1 MTRRSRA
8 VGALIAV
15 CALGA
20 VPAASADATAPA
32 ATTQLTGSAAPAT
45 TPATAVGA
53 VASTQ
58 RLQVEL
64 WLTPDIAGAT
74 QFADAVST
82 PGSVLYH
89 QYLTPDQYTADYG
102 PSAGEAQAVSSW
114 LSSEGF
120 SNVQV
125 GAERASVTATGSAA
139 VVETAF
145 AVQMD
150 RYRVTSAAGRTS
162 TIVANDQNLS
172 IPSALSGDVLSVTGL
187 NGTAATTFH
196 SATPASA
203 NSAASSSGKCSQ
215 YWDQYTKTLKP
226 AFAGVTEAAVSVCGY
241 SADQLRAA
249 YGQTT
254 AATGTGQ
261 TIALI
266 EDGTPDDMFGT
277 LTDYAKANGLPAP
290 KSTQFREE
298 VIGRGNECGNPFDI
312 EEQLD
317 SEASY
322 AMAPGA
328 DQLMIDGDSC
338 NEKLEGVQPLFDAE
352 EAVLDGNGDT
362 AAASIESNSW
372 GITGGESFP
381 PVYAKTAHAI
391 DLRAAAEGVGMY
403 FSSGD
408 SPGVSVPAS
417 DPYSLAVGGT
427 TVGIGA
433 SDNRVFE
440 TGWSNHDGVLE
451 GKRWFNQGIPRD
463 ASGGGVSVLYSQ
475 PSYQAGVVPASM
487 ATYQGQLDRTLPD
500 ISADADPNS
509 GILQGIIV
517 GKQGAYKTF
526 VDGGTS
532 LASPLV
538 AGMVADAQQGQAAS
552 FGFINP
558 LIYSLYGTQ
567 AFNDT
572 LPVTASTPAVD
583 RAGFATPR
591 ISIYGAPSVSIFD
604 SQLPKYTSQVTAPG
618 YDTMTGVGTP
628 NGAAFIDGL
637 RSGS

>member
-1 MTRRSRA
+1 MIRRTHA
-8 VGALIAV
+8 AGALIAV
-15 CALGA
+15 CALAAPGA
-20 VPAASADATAPA
+20 AAADATAPA
-32 ATTQLTGSAAPAT
+32 ATTQLAGSASPAT
-45 TPATAVGA
+45 TAATAVGA
-53 VASTQ
+53 VAPSQ
-58 RLQVEL
+58 KLHVEL

-74 QFADAVST
+74 QFDDAVST
-82 PGSVLYH
+82 PGSILYR
-89 QYLTPDQYTADYG
+89 QYLTPDEYTAQYG
-102 PSAGEAQAVSSW
+102 PSAAEAQAVSSW
-114 LSSEGF
+114 LSSAGF
-120 SNVQV
+120 SGVQI
-125 GAERASVTATGSAA
+125 GAGRDSVTATGTAA
-139 VVETAF
+139 KVDQAF
-145 AVQMD
+145 SVQMN
-150 RYRVTSAAGRTS
+150 RYRTTNATGKVS
-162 TIVANDQNLS
+162 TIVANDQDLS
-172 IPSALSGDVLSVTGL
+172 LPSSLGEDVLSVTGL
-187 NGTAATTFH
+187 NGTPATTFH
-196 SATPASA
+196 SATLKSA
-203 NSAASSSGKCSQ
+203 TTAATKAGNCSQ

-226 AFAGVTEAAVSVCGY
+226 AFAGVTQAAVSVCGY

-249 YGQTT
+249 YGQTST
-254 AATGTGQ
+254 NTGTGQ
-261 TIALI
+261 TVALI

-277 LTDYAKANGLPAP
+277 LTDYAKAGGLPAP

-317 SEASY
+317 SESVY

-338 NEKLEGVQPLFDAE
+338 GTKLGGVQPLFDAE
-352 EAVLDGNGDT
+352 EAVLDGNGNS
-362 AAASIESNSW
+362 ASASIESNSW

-381 PVYAKTAHAI
+381 PIYAKTAHAI
-391 DLRAAAEGVGMY
+391 NLRATAEGVGMY

-427 TVGIGA
+427 TVGLGA
-433 SDNRVFE
+433 AGNRIFE
-440 TGWSNHDGVLE
+440 TGWSNHDAVFE

-463 ASGGGVSVLYSQ
+463 AAGGGTSILFTQ

-487 ATYQGQLDRTLPD
+487 ATYQGQLDRAVPD

-517 GKQGAYKTF
+517 GRQGKYVTF

-532 LASPLV
+532 LATPLV
-538 AGMVADAQQGQAAS
+538 AGMVADAQQGQPAS

-558 LIYSLYGTQ
+558 LVYSLYGTS

-583 RAGFATPR
+583 RAGYATPK

-604 SQLPKYTSQVTAPG
+604 SQIPKYTSQVTARG

-628 NGAAFIDGL
+628 NGTAFIDGL
-637 RSGS
+637 RSGG